1 MKAWRK
7 YSSYYVAVRR
17 DEMLL
22 QDKVAVVTGAASGLG
37 KAIALEYLKEGAT
50 VIATDINAEKL
61 NQLQQEYSDLGF
73 LYTVVGDVSSKD
85 DDEALINYVY
95 EQFGKLDILVNNAG
109 ISDGMFPVDEVTDEM
124 WDKMMA
130 VDLNGPF
137 YLCRAAL
144 QRVLEQDAPL
154 SIVNIASAAGVGGG
168 RAGAAYVTAKFG
180 LVGMSKN
187 IAYMYG
193 PKNIRCNVIC
203 PGYVATGIEKLKYQT
218 SEYGVSRVM
227 KGTQGIRVGHP
238 QEIADLAVFL
248 ASDKSSLVNGET
260 ILADAGKGAY

>member
-1 MKAWRK
+1 
-7 YSSYYVAVRR
+7 
-17 DEMLL
+17 MLL

-37 KAIALEYLKEGAT
+37 KAITLEYLKQGAT
-50 VIATDINAEKL
+50 VIATDINAENL
-61 NQLQQEYSDLGF
+61 NRLQQEYGGDGW
-73 LYTVVGDVSSKD
+73 LYTVAGDVSSKE
-85 DDEALINYVY
+85 DDEALIAYAY

-109 ISDGMFPVDEVTDEM
+109 ISDGMFPVDEVTDEL
-124 WDKMMA
+124 WEKMMA
-130 VDLNGPF
+130 VDLHGPF

-144 QRVLEQDAPL
+144 QRVLADEKPL
-154 SIVNIASAAGVGGG
+154 AIVNIASAAGIGGG

-203 PGYVATGIEKLKYQT
+203 PGYVATGIENLKYEN

-227 KGTQGIRVGHP
+227 KGTQGIRVGNP

>member
-1 MKAWRK
+1 
-7 YSSYYVAVRR
+7 
-17 DEMLL
+17 MLL
-22 QDKVAVVTGAASGLG
+22 QDKVAIVTGAASGLG
-37 KAIALEYLKEGAT
+37 KAIAIEYLNQGAT
-50 VIATDINAEKL
+50 VIAADINEEKL
-61 NQLQQEYSDLGF
+61 SQLQTEYANTER
-73 LYTVVGDVSSKD
+73 LYTVVSDVSSKEE
-85 DDEALINYVY
+85 DEALVAYAY
-95 EQFGKLDILVNNAG
+95 DQCGKLDILVNNAG
-109 ISDGMFPVDEVTDEM
+109 ISDGMFPVDEVSDEL

-144 QRVLEQDAPL
+144 QRVLADEKTI

-193 PKNIRCNVIC
+193 PKKIRCNVIC
-203 PGYVATGIEKLKYQT
+203 PGYVATGIENLQYET

-227 KGTQGIRVGHP
+227 KGTQGIRVGNP

>member
-1 MKAWRK
+1 
-7 YSSYYVAVRR
+7 
-17 DEMLL
+17 MLL
-22 QDKVAVVTGAASGLG
+22 QDKVALVTGAASGLG
-37 KAIALEYLKEGAT
+37 KAITIEYLKQGAT
-50 VIATDINAEKL
+50 VIAADINAVNL
-61 NQLQQEYSDLGF
+61 NRLQQEHGGTGR
-73 LYTVVGDVSSKD
+73 LYTMVGDVSRKE
-85 DDEALINYVY
+85 DDETLIAYAY
-95 EQFGKLDILVNNAG
+95 EQFGTLDILVNNAG
-109 ISDGMFPVDEVTDEM
+109 ISDGMFPVDEVTDEL
-124 WDKMMA
+124 WEKMMA

-144 QRVLEQDAPL
+144 QRVLADEKPL

>member
-1 MKAWRK
+1 
-7 YSSYYVAVRR
+7 
-17 DEMLL
+17 MLL
-22 QDKVAVVTGAASGLG
+22 QDKVAIVTGAASGLG
-37 KAIALEYLKEGAT
+37 KAIAIEYLNQGAI
-50 VIATDINAEKL
+50 VVAADINAEKL
-61 NQLQQEYSDLGF
+61 TQLQTEYGATGRLH
-73 LYTVVGDVSSKD
+73 TVAGDVSSKT
-85 DDEALINYVY
+85 DDEALIAYAY
-95 EQFGKLDILVNNAG
+95 DQCGKLDILVNNAG
-109 ISDGMFPVDEVTDEM
+109 ISDGMFPVGEVSDEL
-124 WDKMMA
+124 WNKMMA

-144 QRVLEQDAPL
+144 QRVLADEKPL

-203 PGYVATGIEKLKYQT
+203 PGHVATGIQELNYES

-227 KGTQGIRVGHP
+227 KGTQAIRVGNP

>member
-1 MKAWRK
+1 
-7 YSSYYVAVRR
+7 
-17 DEMLL
+17 MLL

-37 KAIALEYLKEGAT
+37 KAITLEYLKQGAT
-50 VIATDINAEKL
+50 VIATDINAENLKRL
-61 NQLQQEYSDLGF
+61 RQENVETDC
-73 LYTVVGDVSSKD
+73 LYTVLGDVSDKK
-85 DDEALINYVY
+85 DDEALIAYVY

-109 ISDGMFPVDEVTDEM
+109 ISDGMFPVDEVTDEL
-124 WDKMMA
+124 WEKMMA

-144 QRVLEQDAPL
+144 QRVLNDEKPL

-193 PKNIRCNVIC
+193 TKNIRCNVIC
-203 PGYVATGIEKLKYQT
+203 PGYVESGIEKLKYQT

>member
-1 MKAWRK
+1 
-7 YSSYYVAVRR
+7 
-17 DEMLL
+17 MLL

-37 KAIALEYLKEGAT
+37 KAITLEYLKQGAT
-50 VIATDINAEKL
+50 VIATDINAENLKRL
-61 NQLQQEYSDLGF
+61 RQENVETDC
-73 LYTVVGDVSSKD
+73 LYTVLGDVSDKK
-85 DDEALINYVY
+85 DDEALIAYVY
-95 EQFGKLDILVNNAG
+95 KQFGKLDILVNNAG
-109 ISDGMFPVDEVTDEM
+109 ISDGMFPVDEVTDEL
-124 WDKMMA
+124 WEKMMA

-144 QRVLEQDAPL
+144 QRVLADEKPL
-154 SIVNIASAAGVGGG
+154 AIVNIASAAGVGGG

-203 PGYVATGIEKLKYQT
+203 PGYVATGIENLKYEN

-227 KGTQGIRVGHP
+227 KGTQGIRVGNP

>member
-1 MKAWRK
+1 
-7 YSSYYVAVRR
+7 
-17 DEMLL
+17 MLL
-22 QDKVAVVTGAASGLG
+22 QDKVAIVTGAASGLG

-61 NQLQQEYSDLGF
+61 NQLQQEYSDLGW

-144 QRVLEQDAPL
+144 QRVLADEKPL

-203 PGYVATGIEKLKYQT
+203 PGYVATGIEELKYQT

>member
-1 MKAWRK
+1 
-7 YSSYYVAVRR
+7 
-17 DEMLL
+17 MLL

-37 KAIALEYLKEGAT
+37 KAITLEYLKQGAT
-50 VIATDINAEKL
+50 VIATDINAENLKRL
-61 NQLQQEYSDLGF
+61 RQENVETDC
-73 LYTVVGDVSSKD
+73 LYTVLGDVSDKK
-85 DDEALINYVY
+85 DDEALIAYVY

-109 ISDGMFPVDEVTDEM
+109 ISDGMIPVDEVTDEL
-124 WDKMMA
+124 WEKMMA

-144 QRVLEQDAPL
+144 QRVLNDEKPL

-203 PGYVATGIEKLKYQT
+203 PGHVATGIQELNYVS

-227 KGTQGIRVGHP
+227 KGTQVIRVGNP